1 MSLVFKYFL
10 KRFGILLFLLNIH
23 IGILVFGQERSFN
36 QLTATV
42 LLHLFSLVLFRV
54 FLYIFFTFY
63 INYLFLTFKAYIINC
78 NIEMYGLGVVTKHLF
93 WKQYNIIQILCVVFE
108 IGPMVLKSKKSNI

>member
-1 MSLVFKYFL
+1 MHVAMFQILNALEFCYFCL
-10 KRFGILLFLLNIH
+10 II
-23 IGILVFGQERSFN
+23 FGQERSFN

-54 FLYIFFTFY
+54 FLYFFFTFY

-93 WKQYNIIQILCVVFE
+93 GKQYNIIQILCVVFE